1 MTQYRGNIL
10 YTERKQ
16 CLVTYFQ
23 HAHVI
28 SLRKKAHVI
37 SREGYGA
44 KLNRAGSHM
53 TFFVQH
59 ET

>member
-1 MTQYRGNIL
+1 MFSDLLSTCSCYQS
-10 YTERKQ
+10 K
-16 CLVTYFQ
+16 
-23 HAHVI
+23 
-28 SLRKKAHVI
+28 KKAHVI